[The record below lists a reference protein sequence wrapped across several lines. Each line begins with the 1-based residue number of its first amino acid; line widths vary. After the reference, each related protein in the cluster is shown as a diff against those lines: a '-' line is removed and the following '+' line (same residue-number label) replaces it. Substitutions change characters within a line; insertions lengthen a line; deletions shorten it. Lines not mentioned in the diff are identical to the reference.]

1 MELNDF
7 LFGDTGISFFLSIIL
22 RTFVMFLM
30 ILVFLRLLGKRG
42 IKQLSVFELVVILVW
57 DLQPATQ

>member
-7 LFGDTGISFFLSIIL
+7 LFGDTGISFLLSIIL